1 LEKRVR
7 LPFIKTV
14 ALFAFT
20 LVTLASAHAEQRVTV
35 KTADG
40 PREAIISPAQKPGPN
55 PTIIILHGATISAE
69 RMVRASGFVEAAAAH
84 GFTAVFPEGKAQRW
98 NDARNTGRSN
108 VDDVGFLNALAH
120 QLIDAKIADPARL
133 YLAGIS
139 NGGMMAFT
147 MICEPQSPFA
157 GIATVISSM
166 PSNLESTCRP
176 RRPLAVVMMNGTSD
190 PMVPFS
196 GGKVGFLG
204 RHGNVLGVERTAEIF
219 AKAEGCGTYTQ
230 AMLPKSNNGEKT
242 RVKLLNWTGCAPGSS
257 LRLYKILGGGHQI
270 PGGPTFIPFVFGSP
284 NHDIRAANEIL
295 AAFSGS

>member
-1 LEKRVR
+1 MR
-7 LPFIKTV
+7 LPFIKIV
-14 ALFAFT
+14 ALIAF
-20 LVTLASAHAEQRVTV
+20 LLLTLASAQAEQRVTV

-40 PREAIISPAQKPGPN
+40 PREAILSPAQKPGPN

-69 RMVRASGFVEAAAAH
+69 RMARASGFAEAAAER

-120 QLIDAKIADPARL
+120 QLIDAKIADPTRL

-147 MICEPQSPFA
+147 MICEPQSPFV
-157 GIATVISSM
+157 GVATVIASL
-166 PSNLESTCRP
+166 PSNLQATCHP
-176 RRPLAVVMMNGTSD
+176 PRPLAVVMMNGTAD
-190 PMVPFS
+190 PMVPFG

-204 RHGNVLGVERTAEIF
+204 RRGTVLGVERTADIF
-219 AKAEGCGTYTQ
+219 AKAQGCGTHTQ
-230 AMLPKSNNGEKT
+230 AMLPKMDKGEKT
-242 RVKLLNWTGCAPGSS
+242 SVKLLTWANCLPGSS
-257 LRLYKILGGGHQI
+257 LRLYEIVGGGHQI
-270 PGGPTFIPFVFGSP
+270 PGGPTFIPFLFGSP

-295 AAFSGS
+295 EAFSGS

>member
-7 LPFIKTV
+7 LPFIKTI
-14 ALFAFT
+14 ALFAFS
-20 LVTLASAHAEQRVTV
+20 LLTLAPAHAEQRITV

-40 PREAIISPAQKPGPN
+40 PREAILSPAQKPGPN

-69 RMVRASGFVEAAAAH
+69 RMVRASGFAEAAAER

-98 NDARNTGRSN
+98 NDARAIGRSN

-120 QLIDAKIADPARL
+120 QLIAAKIADPTRL

-147 MICEPQSPFA
+147 MICEPQSPFT

-166 PSNLESTCRP
+166 PTNLEATCHP
-176 RRPLAVVMMNGTSD
+176 PRPLSIVMMNGTSD
-190 PMVPFS
+190 PMVPFG

-204 RHGNVLGVERTAEIF
+204 RRGTVLGVERTAEIF
-219 AKAEGCGTYTQ
+219 AKAEGCGSYTQ
-230 AMLPKSNNGEKT
+230 AMLPKANNGEKT
-242 RVKLLNWTGCAPGSS
+242 HVKLLNWTGCVPGSS
-257 LRLYKILGGGHQI
+257 LRLYEVLGGGHQI

-284 NHDIRAANEIL
+284 NHDIKAANEIL
-295 AAFSGS
+295 EAFSGS